1 VSKPV
6 ALINVEVPPDV
17 LGLTRFI
24 FHTAQ
29 IPLVHL
35 AATRL
40 REPGALAEFGA
51 VLFPGGGAELYERDL
66 GPAGVAQL
74 RDYVTAGGGLIG
86 ICAGCIFLHQVGLLT
101 GQLFTMA
108 GIGIYNMNNKRVEH
122 PVWAGCAE
130 VSRILRVNGPFIE
143 VAAPTVSLADY
154 EPTGRYACIVAR
166 TLGRGRIVGFS
177 AHPEGGLAWGGGKY
191 NPHFYY
197 DGTVN
202 GTDRLLKNALA
213 WVTEPSGAA
222 QA

>member
-1 VSKPV
+1 MTQPV
-6 ALINVEVPPDV
+6 GLINVDVPPDV

-24 FHTAQ
+24 FHTAK

-35 AATRL
+35 PAPRL
-40 REPGALAEFGA
+40 REPACLDDYSA
-51 VLFPGGGAELYERDL
+51 VLFPGGGPELYQRDL
-66 GPAGVAQL
+66 GADGIAHL
-74 RDYVTAGGGLIG
+74 TAFVERGGGLIG

-101 GQLFTMA
+101 GQLFSMA
-108 GIGIYNMNNKRVEH
+108 GIGIYNLNNKRKDH
-122 PVWAGCAE
+122 PVFAGCAD

-143 VAAPTVSLADY
+143 VAPPTESLADY
-154 EPTGRYACIVAR
+154 EPTGRYACIVTR

-177 AHPEGGLAWGGGKY
+177 AHPEGGLAWGGGHY

-213 WVTEPSGAA
+213 WVTEPSYP
-222 QA
+222 